1 MKEFR
6 VYVVDTDNQFSE
18 LSVKEMTNEQFMA
31 EAEMLG
37 TVYTFEG
44 FEKAFNNGEIQ
55 SDTDYIEYVKFKETF
70 GEDGNILVIGTQSK
84 DVFKLNFFNDLYDLC
99 NEIEGIDGVEKVISI
114 TKAYN
119 LQRNDSLGSLNN
131 F

>member
-1 MKEFR
+1 VKEFR

-18 LSVKEMTNEQFMA
+18 LSVKEMTNEQFTA

-55 SDTDYIEYVKFKETF
+55 SDTDYIKLIQN
-70 GEDGNILVIGTQSK
+70 GNK
-84 DVFKLNFFNDLYDLC
+84 N
-99 NEIEGIDGVEKVISI
+99 
-114 TKAYN
+114 
-119 LQRNDSLGSLNN
+119 
-131 F
+131 